1 MQIHIQEILQTDP
14 VQYTA
19 LWADIGVA
27 LIQRGMYQEALGIF
41 GELAEN
47 EEVSEGKKPRRFIA
61 NHPTS

>member
-47 EEVSEGKKPRRFIA
+47 EEVSEGTKTAWSSRE
-61 NHPTS
+61 HPTS